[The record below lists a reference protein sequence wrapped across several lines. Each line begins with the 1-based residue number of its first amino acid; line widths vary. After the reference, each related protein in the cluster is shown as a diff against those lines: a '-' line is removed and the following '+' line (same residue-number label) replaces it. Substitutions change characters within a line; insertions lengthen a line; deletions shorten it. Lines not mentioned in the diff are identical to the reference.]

1 MLNMPHTA
9 NRNRAAILPTV
20 LTHLET
26 GNEVLRTHSI
36 RALQALAP
44 KDENSRQ
51 AFMAALLDE
60 DPDVRTD
67 AMTALAGCAR
77 PEDAE
82 TIRQSL
88 EGDPVLE
95 VKLAAIT
102 ILAAL
107 DDLASLPLIR
117 GLAKARMDDT
127 VAWEDDIG
135 GWDEWLEVQRAAI
148 AALAGMRATEA
159 IDDLIAIRTDEFGQ
173 NLDVEVFAALMS
185 IGGAGTA
192 HVLDCARSL
201 TGLARKRALD
211 ALRAGDAANLTAY
224 VDLMLDDADAGIRVL
239 AVPLLAA
246 SDPRVMQIAEN
257 DPDAAVRC
265 TAISAFAG
273 DFQIVAQVGL
283 ADDDESVQ
291 AMALEHLAV
300 PVPAALHEA
309 LAPHMAVWIK
319 SAGTALAAVSA
330 RRLREF
336 DTKEA
341 LALLPD
347 LIDDTERAL
356 EVRLAAVNGLAEI
369 DAPDT
374 TSLLTGFLD
383 SASQQV
389 RTVAARHLALRAG
402 KGDAE
407 AVAALAAA
415 IDMTL
420 LDEDHASIE
429 LPPEDGPDAAIQR
442 FDDAKPS
449 VRISLDGEIVE
460 HEGEEPATGLS
471 TLAAIQFTMPDA
483 PEMAEDTPEEGSAKR
498 RKRRSV
504 EGPENIAEDLA
515 RVSLGL
521 CGGIDAPELREAIL
535 RRTGSDDA
543 GLSAAAYQALAAH
556 CDAFGMEDQREE
568 GGALEIFHS
577 GLTHSSSQVRATSAR
592 QLASVG
598 AARDQLRACLDDEDA
613 VVRAI
618 AVGAVAT
625 PQECAA
631 YVVDPSMTVRN
642 AALDL
647 MFSGPEAPERE
658 AACAALIS
666 SDYIDTVGVA
676 IKRSP
681 WFFDQVIRTLQSDD
695 APAKTIC
702 VLLQAIGA
710 CEGPAPQLTV

>member
-1 MLNMPHTA
+1 MLNIPHSA

-44 KDENSRQ
+44 QDEISRK
-51 AFMAALLDE
+51 AFVAALLDQ

-67 AMTALAGCAR
+67 AMTALVGCAQ
-77 PEDAE
+77 PEDAA

-95 VKLAAIT
+95 VKLAAIA

-107 DDLASLPLIR
+107 NDCASLPLIR

-135 GWDEWLEVQRAAI
+135 GWDEWLEAQRAAI
-148 AALAGMRATEA
+148 AALAGMRAAEA

-192 HVLDCARSL
+192 HVLDCAQTL

-224 VDLMLDDADAGIRVL
+224 VDLMLDDEDAGIRML

-246 SDPRVMQIAEN
+246 SDPRVTQVAEN

-265 TAISAFAG
+265 AAISAFAE
-273 DFQIVAQVGL
+273 DLQIVAQVGL

-291 AMALEHLAV
+291 ATALEHLSV
-300 PVPAALHEA
+300 PVPADLHEA

-319 SAGTALAAVSA
+319 SAGTALAAVSS
-330 RRLREF
+330 RRLSQF
-336 DTKEA
+336 DAEQA
-341 LALLPD
+341 LELLPD

-369 DAPDT
+369 VAPDT

-402 KGDAE
+402 TGDAE

-415 IDMTL
+415 INMTL
-420 LDEDHASIE
+420 LDENQANIE
-429 LPPEDGPDAAIQR
+429 LPPEDGPDAATQR

-449 VRISLDGEIVE
+449 VRISPDGEIVE
-460 HEGEEPATGLS
+460 HDGEEAAAGLS
-471 TLAAIQFTMPDA
+471 TLAAIQFTLPDA

-498 RKRRSV
+498 RKRRPV

-515 RVSLGL
+515 RVSMGL
-521 CGGIDAPELREAIL
+521 CGGIDAPELRAAIL
-535 RRTGSDDA
+535 RQTCSNDA
-543 GLSAAAYQALAAH
+543 GLSAAAYQALAAQ
-556 CDAFGMEDQREE
+556 CDAFGMEDD
-568 GGALEIFHS
+568 GALEIFHS

-592 QLASVG
+592 QLAS
-598 AARDQLRACLDDEDA
+598 ADEARDQLRACLDDEDA

-618 AVGAVAT
+618 GVGAVAT
-625 PQECAA
+625 PLECIAHI
-631 YVVDPSMTVRN
+631 VDPSMTVRN

-695 APAKTIC
+695 TPARTIS

-710 CEGPAPQLTV
+710 SEVPAPQLAV